1 MGLQALWQLT
11 DIATDQL
18 ADLGGV
24 GHLSRFHKQGETG
37 VK

>member
-24 GHLSRFHKQGETG
+24 GQLSRFPSRERLG
-37 VK
+37 